1 MNKDKSKKPFVML
14 TAGGTGGH
22 IYPAEALAQ
31 ELIKRG
37 YDVEFATDSRG
48 KGNYHGALGSV
59 KNYALLSGALV
70 GKSKLFKIKSLFKT
84 GLGVLQA
91 CFLMLKKR
99 PDCVVGFGGYASFP
113 CSVAAIL
120 LGIDLVL
127 HEQNSVMS
135 RTNRLLGKYATI
147 IAKSFENVKFL
158 PENKKIIYTGM
169 PVREQIVK
177 LYKEN
182 RKITDD
188 DFKILVL
195 GGSQGAKVFADV
207 VPEAIKNLNEKS
219 TKRIKVVQQCRQ
231 EDEERISAEYEAAEI
246 DHEVGHFFGNM
257 DELYRTSDVIIS
269 RAGASSVCEILVAGI
284 PSILVPLPIA
294 ADNHQY
300 YNAMNIVDKNAGI
313 LLEQNDFTPQKVE
326 DLLYNLML
334 DDSVLN
340 MLSEKAK
347 EIAIADASVRFA
359 DAIKTEILDK
369 VEK

>member
-1 MNKDKSKKPFVML
+1 MNKNKKPFIML

-37 YDVEFATDSRG
+37 YDVEFATDARG
-48 KGNYHGALGSV
+48 KGNYKGALGSV

-70 GKSKLFKIKSLFKT
+70 GKSKLFKLKSLFKT

-91 CFLMLKKR
+91 CFLMLKRR

-135 RTNRLLGKYATI
+135 RTNRLLGKYAAL
-147 IAKSFENVKFL
+147 IAKSFENVKYL
-158 PENKKIIYTGM
+158 PENKKIVYTGM
-169 PVREQIVK
+169 PVREQICK

-182 RKITDD
+182 RQTDKD
-188 DFKILVL
+188 MFQILVL
-195 GGSQGAKVFADV
+195 GGSQGAKVFADII
-207 VPEAIKNLNEKS
+207 PETLKNLKKKS
-219 TKRIKVVQQCRQ
+219 QKKIKIIQQCRQ
-231 EDEERISAEYEAAEI
+231 EDEDVITKEYEKAGI
-246 DHEVGHFFGNM
+246 GHEVGHFFGNM
-257 DELYRTSDVIIS
+257 DELYRTSDIIIS

-300 YNAMNIVDKNAGI
+300 YNAMNVVDKNAGI
-313 LLEQNDFTPQKVE
+313 LLEQKDFTTNKLE
-326 DLLYNLML
+326 DLLYNLMQ
-334 DDSVLN
+334 DNSVLA
-340 MLSEKAK
+340 MFSQKAK
-347 EIAIADASVRFA
+347 EIAIPDAAKRFA
-359 DAIKTEILDK
+359 DAIKAEIFK
-369 VEK
+369 